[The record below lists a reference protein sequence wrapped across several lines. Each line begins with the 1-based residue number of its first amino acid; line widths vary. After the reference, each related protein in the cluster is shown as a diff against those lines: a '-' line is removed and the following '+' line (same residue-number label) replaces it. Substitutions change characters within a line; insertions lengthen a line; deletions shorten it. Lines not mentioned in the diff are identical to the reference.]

1 MREHIHYDFLEDNHF
16 AELKYSEI
24 MGDRLRLLG
33 EVDSFVG
40 KYFSKQYVRS
50 HVLRMTEDEIADED
64 KQMDVEERQE
74 PEDDVSGDEQ
84 QDNEQEQQE
93 SFVAANTISEEE
105 KSLVDNMTK
114 YANPEIE
121 DK

>member
-1 MREHIHYDFLEDNHF
+1 
-16 AELKYSEI
+16 

-74 PEDDVSGDEQ
+74 PEDDMSGDEQ
-84 QDNEQEQQE
+84 QDQEQDQEQQE

-105 KSLVDNMTK
+105 KSLVDNMTQF
-114 YANPEIE
+114 ANEE
-121 DK
+121 LKDK